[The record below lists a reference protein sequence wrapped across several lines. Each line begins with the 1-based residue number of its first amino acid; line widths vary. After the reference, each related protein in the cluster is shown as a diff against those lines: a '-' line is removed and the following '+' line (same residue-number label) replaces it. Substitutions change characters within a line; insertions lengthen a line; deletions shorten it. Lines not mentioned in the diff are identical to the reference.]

1 MFGLVNGEMDSFSVY
16 HTRNPEEIH
25 SPARTRYVYST
36 SEDNWSSLQPTGFSS
51 LWLARAWMIAD
62 IKMIYVCIYSQGLFL
77 GFDSNQ
83 VQFVNYGSGLKII
96 INSNYVCAVKG

>member
-1 MFGLVNGEMDSFSVY
+1 
-16 HTRNPEEIH
+16 
-25 SPARTRYVYST
+25 
-36 SEDNWSSLQPTGFSS
+36 
-51 LWLARAWMIAD
+51 MIAD

-96 INSNYVCAVKG
+96 INSNYICTVKE